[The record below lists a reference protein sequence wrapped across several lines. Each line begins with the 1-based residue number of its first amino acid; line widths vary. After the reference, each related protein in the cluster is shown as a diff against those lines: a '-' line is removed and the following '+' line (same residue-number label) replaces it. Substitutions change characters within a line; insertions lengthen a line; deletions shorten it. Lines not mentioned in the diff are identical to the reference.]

1 MDKELLKQLKE
12 YIEDS
17 EYKINQEWGYHF
29 DLTKRQLIN
38 RGLMP
43 DIYYKIVK
51 LIYLN
56 NK

>member
-1 MDKELLKQLKE
+1 MDKKLLQELKE
-12 YIEDS
+12 YIEYAED
-17 EYKINQEWGYHF
+17 KINKEWGYY
-29 DLTKRQLIN
+29 DLTKRQLIK

-51 LIYLN
+51 LIYF